1 MLVLTRALIFFSL
14 IGVIGVIGTAMHEA
28 SSFNSDTVTA
38 QEPARILT
46 TSPVPK
52 PSSWTTTHTFS
63 GKGLQKTDTFT
74 VNGNWRIVWSC
85 DPASANG
92 PSYPVF
98 IEVDSPDGTFL
109 ENGVDTR
116 CQQNN
121 THGVNEVQAS
131 GQVYLKVIS
140 LGYWAVQVQ
149 EPE

>member
-1 MLVLTRALIFFSL
+1 MVIFTRALIVFSL

-46 TSPVPK
+46 TSPAPK
-52 PSSWTTTHTFS
+52 QPSWTTTHTFS
-63 GKGLQKTDTFT
+63 GKGPQKTATFT
-74 VNGNWRIVWSC
+74 VNDNWRIVWSC
-85 DPASANG
+85 DPASVNG

-121 THGVNEVQAS
+121 THGVNEMQAS
-131 GQVYLKVIS
+131 GPVYLKVIS
-140 LGYWAVQVQ
+140 LGDWVVQVQ
-149 EPE
+149 VP